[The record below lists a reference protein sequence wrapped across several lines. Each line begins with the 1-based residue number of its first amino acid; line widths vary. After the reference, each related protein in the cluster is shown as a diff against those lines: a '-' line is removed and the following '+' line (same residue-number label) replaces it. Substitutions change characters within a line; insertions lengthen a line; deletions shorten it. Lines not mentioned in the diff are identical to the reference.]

1 MSQRYPKRHPKSIKN
16 RPWTLQGPPKTSKG
30 HPRVLKHGPTPDFS
44 KKTSFQSLPKKKNSS
59 QINKIRTWMDSKSP
73 LCNAIQTDTP
83 ASKRSASNPYSEQA
97 SKFTGQRAS
106 KPASQQ
112 ASKPASHQPAAD
124 ITEGAGGRGEA
135 LR

>member
-1 MSQRYPKRHPKSIKN
+1 
-16 RPWTLQGPPKTSKG
+16 
-30 HPRVLKHGPTPDFS
+30 
-44 KKTSFQSLPKKKNSS
+44 
-59 QINKIRTWMDSKSP
+59 MDSKSH
-73 LCNAIQTDTP
+73 LFNAIQTDTP
-83 ASKRSASNPYSEQA
+83 ASKRSASKLYSEQA

-135 LR
+135 LKYKKENGMKSRNEIKDD